1 MPVWQLNRTR
11 RGLAIG
17 VGGIALWLALRF
29 SARDESAREPHPDP
43 PGPSHTRSA
52 AAQSPHTS
60 LASESADIGS
70 AEASAERRARAQLP
84 AGLKVPSSK
93 SEAAVQD
100 FVDAASRAAAA
111 PAMSGDQK
119 DALREMSE
127 ASSRFDV
134 LDAEQRER
142 VSEAWQKYAEVAE

>member
-1 MPVWQLNRTR
+1 
-11 RGLAIG
+11 
-17 VGGIALWLALRF
+17 
-29 SARDESAREPHPDP
+29 
-43 PGPSHTRSA
+43 
-52 AAQSPHTS
+52 